1 MEKPVQWCARLL
13 TKTVASSGLPSAT
26 TERPCL
32 CPSQTLADD
41 KQGHEQG
48 PWDGHGGSDDIELRA
63 FTPPPDAQHIQQR
76 RGVKQN
82 GSDCW
87 VDPCVHDRDCVA
99 ECRHEDQNR
108 PAPEA
113 DDRQHY
119 RPPADRRLWT
129 NRGSCTAGRGGIR
142 NPVVSPRNP
151 I

>member
-87 VDPCVHDRDCVA
+87 VDPCVHDLSLIHIS
-99 ECRHEDQNR
+99 E
-108 PAPEA
+108 PT
-113 DDRQHY
+113 
-119 RPPADRRLWT
+119 RL
-129 NRGSCTAGRGGIR
+129 GMISYAVFCLKKK
-142 NPVVSPRNP
+142 
-151 I
+151 